1 MILREAYPGPVDDYF
16 TEPRFDNV
24 KSHIGEVTFPRDL
37 GRVSG
42 LLAKDVLEDFLKE
55 QSEAYNNLS
64 KQEQKTL
71 NGLLNKRAI
80 DFIKGIIGMP

>member
-1 MILREAYPGPVDDYF
+1 MQIGRKVYLVHSANLRPIPPLCKSLQTLQKIAILRVF
-16 TEPRFDNV
+16 SI
-24 KSHIGEVTFPRDL
+24 KH
-37 GRVSG
+37 
-42 LLAKDVLEDFLKE
+42 
-55 QSEAYNNLS
+55 NNLS

>member
-1 MILREAYPGPVDDYF
+1 LQTLQKIAILRVF
-16 TEPRFDNV
+16 SI
-24 KSHIGEVTFPRDL
+24 KH
-37 GRVSG
+37 
-42 LLAKDVLEDFLKE
+42 
-55 QSEAYNNLS
+55 NNLS

>member
-1 MILREAYPGPVDDYF
+1 MKKQISFQTEFSKTKVLLPNRLCNSLQTLQKIGILRVF
-16 TEPRFDNV
+16 SI
-24 KSHIGEVTFPRDL
+24 KH
-37 GRVSG
+37 
-42 LLAKDVLEDFLKE
+42 
-55 QSEAYNNLS
+55 NNLS